1 MMKPILTSL
10 LFLFS
15 LKAIAQDS
23 TSTKPEIKQN
33 SIYAE
38 LIGNG
43 GIYSINYDRIFQLSN
58 QIKIVPRVGFS
69 TLDDVLIFP
78 LEANLLLSRSRLSKN
93 FFETG
98 IGLTIL
104 KPLSG
109 FSGQLLTINGY
120 DYHFDNRAVNTPLMI
135 RAGFRHQKPTG
146 GLMYRTGVLLITGD
160 ETLLTIGIGL
170 GYTF

>member
-1 MMKPILTSL
+1 MKPILTAL

-23 TSTKPEIKQN
+23 TLTQPHLKKN

-38 LIGNG
+38 LLGNG
-43 GIYSINYDRIFQLSN
+43 GVYSVNYDRIFQVSN

-69 TLDDVLIFP
+69 TLEDVLIFP
-78 LEANLLLSRSRLSKN
+78 LEVNLLLSKSNTSKN

-104 KPLSG
+104 KPLNG

-120 DYHFDNRAVNTPLMI
+120 DYNFDNKAVNTPVMI

-146 GLMYRTGVLLITGD
+146 GLMYRTGALLITGD

>member
-1 MMKPILTSL
+1 MKLILTAL
-10 LFLFS
+10 LFLLGF
-15 LKAIAQDS
+15 KAIAQDS
-23 TSTKPEIKQN
+23 TLTEPYIKKN

-38 LIGNG
+38 LLGNG
-43 GIYSINYDRIFQLSN
+43 GIYSINYDRVFQLSK
-58 QIKIVPRVGFS
+58 QVKIVPRVGFS
-69 TLDDVLIFP
+69 TLEDVLIFP
-78 LEANLLLSRSRLSKN
+78 LEANLLLSKSSKSKN

-104 KPLSG
+104 KPLNG

-120 DYHFDNRAVNTPLMI
+120 EYNFDNKAVNTPVIL

-146 GLMYRTGVLLITGD
+146 GFMYRTGALLFTGD

>member
-1 MMKPILTSL
+1 MKPLLTVL
-10 LFLFS
+10 LFMLGF
-15 LKAIAQDS
+15 KAIAQDS
-23 TSTKPEIKQN
+23 TLIKPYIKKN

-38 LIGNG
+38 LLGNG
-43 GIYSINYDRIFQLSN
+43 GVYSINYDRIFQLSK
-58 QIKIVPRVGFS
+58 QVKIVPRLGFS

-78 LEANLLLSRSRLSKN
+78 LEVNLLLSKSNTSKN

-104 KPLSG
+104 KPLNG

-120 DYHFDNRAVNTPLMI
+120 DYNFDGRAVNTPVMI

-146 GLMYRTGVLLITGD
+146 GLMYRTGALLITGN
-160 ETLLTIGIGL
+160 ETILTVGIGL

>member
-1 MMKPILTSL
+1 MKPILTAL

-15 LKAIAQDS
+15 LKTIAQDS
-23 TSTKPEIKQN
+23 TLTKPYLKNN

-38 LIGNG
+38 LLGNG
-43 GIYSINYDRIFQLSN
+43 GAYSINYDRIFQLGN
-58 QIKIVPRVGFS
+58 QVKIVPRVGFS
-69 TLDDVLIFP
+69 TLEDVLIFP
-78 LEANLLLSRSRLSKN
+78 LEVNLLLSKSSTSKN

-104 KPLSG
+104 KPLNG

-120 DYHFDNRAVNTPLMI
+120 EYNFDNKAVNTPVIL

-146 GLMYRTGVLLITGD
+146 GFMYRTGALLFTGD

>member
-1 MMKPILTSL
+1 MKSILTAL
-10 LFLFS
+10 LFLFG
-15 LKAIAQDS
+15 LNAMAQES
-23 TSTKPEIKQN
+23 TVTTPNLRKN

-38 LIGNG
+38 LLGNG
-43 GIYSINYDRIFQLSN
+43 GVYSINYDRIFQLSR
-58 QIKIVPRVGFS
+58 QVKIVARVGFS
-69 TLDDVLIFP
+69 ILENVLFFP
-78 LEANLLLSRSRLSKN
+78 LEANLLLSKSSTSKN

-98 IGLTIL
+98 IGLTVL

-120 DYHFDNRAVNTPLMI
+120 DYNFHNNTVNTPVMI

-146 GLMYRTGVLLITGD
+146 GLMYRTGALLMTGD